1 MTHRLTDEGCL
12 QGPPA
17 EPALLYAGT
26 VMHQR
31 MKPLGHRFSYGV
43 FSLMVDLDRLAAAG
57 TLSRV
62 FSVDRF
68 NLISFHQSDHSG
80 RHDISLRVYIDG
92 LLQEAG
98 LAVPAARVLLVCYPR
113 ILGWV
118 FNPIAVYYAYN
129 ASDALVALVYEVRN
143 TFGERHTYVCPISDG
158 QVSAAGIRQE
168 CDKIFH
174 VSPFMPMAMRYRFR
188 MIPPGKDIRWRIL
201 ETDAEGPVLSAT
213 FSGQAKPLTTGT
225 LLRLVGRIPHLT
237 LKIVAGIHWE
247 AAKLWWKGAR
257 YIPRPAP
264 PGPTSVWSDDLRREA
279 PAARRL
285 SPQPTSHPET
295 CSPAE

>member
-1 MTHRLTDEGCL
+1 MSEKPSSNGSLHA
-12 QGPPA
+12 PPLD
-17 EPALLYAGT
+17 PVLLYAGD

-31 MKPLGHRFSYGV
+31 MKPLGHRFSYSV
-43 FSLMVDLDRLAAAG
+43 FSLLVDLDRLDSAAIR
-57 TLSRV
+57 SRL

-68 NLISFHQSDHSG
+68 NLLSFHPSDHSG
-80 RHDISLRVYIDG
+80 RKDVSLRVYVNG
-92 LLQEAG
+92 LLAEAG
-98 LAVPAARVLLVCYPR
+98 VVVPAARILLVCYPR

-118 FNPIAVYYAYN
+118 FNPLAVYYAYD
-129 ASDALVALVYEVRN
+129 ASDTLVALIYEVRN
-143 TFGERHTYVCPISDG
+143 TFGDRHTYVCPISPG
-158 QVSAAGIRQE
+158 QVSDAGVRQE

-188 MIPPGKDIRWRIL
+188 MVPPGESIRWRIL

-213 FSGQAKPLTTGT
+213 FSGRAQPLTTANI
-225 LLRLVGRIPHLT
+225 LRLVGRIPHLT

-257 YIPRPAP
+257 YISRPEP
-264 PGPTSVWSDDLRREA
+264 PAPTSVWTDDHRCDEPAHRRF
-279 PAARRL
+279 
-285 SPQPTSHPET
+285 SPQPTPHPKT